1 MSCLLVLKYNLVL
14 GGKYEKLNLFFS
26 FFFFFFFLKITWTIQ
41 LFMSYL

>member
-26 FFFFFFFLKITWTIQ
+26 FFFFLKITWTIQ
-41 LFMSYL
+41 LFRSYL